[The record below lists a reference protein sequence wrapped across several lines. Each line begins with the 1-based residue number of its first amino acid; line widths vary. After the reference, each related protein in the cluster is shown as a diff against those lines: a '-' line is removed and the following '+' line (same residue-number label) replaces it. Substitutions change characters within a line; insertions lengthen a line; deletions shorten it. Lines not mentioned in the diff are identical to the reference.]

1 MKKIEL
7 SGIIEFVKAS
17 WKWEKIKLTQPD
29 GYKIDLVSRFAEA
42 VDNYPGVKVQVNYWI
57 SDKPCTKSEMTEGVL
72 RKLVGAIESEY
83 TSYDFQYS
91 SWTSDTAYETGLTV
105 GGHDLFTELKQS
117 DGKYL
122 IIELNFSE

>member
-1 MKKIEL
+1 M
-7 SGIIEFVKAS
+7 
-17 WKWEKIKLTQPD
+17 
-29 GYKIDLVSRFAEA
+29 
-42 VDNYPGVKVQVNYWI
+42 QVNYWI
-57 SDKPCTKSEMTEGVL
+57 SDKPCTRSEMTEGVL